1 MQSEQIREGATV
13 RSTDG
18 EKLGKIVSC
27 QDDGFII
34 EKGVFFKKDY
44 IVRYDDV
51 IDTRDGEVI
60 LAMDM
65 EALRADEVSEEDVG
79 GPSTREVE
87 TRDLDTSAAGG
98 KIESASEDVRV
109 PITEEKLDV
118 DKRNV
123 ESGAVKVKKDVVTEQ
138 KTVNVPVQREVV
150 SVETQPA
157 SGTTTSPA
165 EGAFQ
170 EKDITIPV
178 HEEEVEVH
186 KRPVTKE
193 EVHISKGVEQAER
206 QVSDTVRKE
215 KAKVETEG
223 DVKKTD
229 KPTPRDYSHP

>member
-18 EKLGKIVSC
+18 EKLGKIVAC

-65 EALRADEVSEEDVG
+65 EALRSDEVSEEDTSA
-79 GPSTREVE
+79 PSTREVE

-157 SGTTTSPA
+157 SGTTTPPA

-170 EKDITIPV
+170 EKEMTIPV

-229 KPTPRDYSHP
+229 KSTSRDFSHP